1 MSESSEMYLK
11 TILEL
16 RNEDEP
22 VAISRVAKRL
32 GVSAVSANEMIK
44 RLVEQGT
51 VEHTPYKGVDLTAE
65 GYGRALSVVRRH
77 RLWERFLVD
86 YLEVP
91 WAEAHD
97 PACQLEHATPD
108 EITEALANFLD
119 NPLTCPHGNEI
130 PAADGTFE
138 PVEAIPLNEIE
149 IGGGG
154 RIARIYPEET
164 TLLEHLNKHDICPGK
179 QLVVEDVAPYNGPL
193 TIVVDGETVVIGRTV
208 AAHVYVQVS

>member
-16 RNEDEP
+16 RGEDEP

-44 RLVEQGT
+44 RLVAQGT

-65 GYGRALSVVRRH
+65 GYRRALSVVRRH

-86 YLEVP
+86 YLEVS

-108 EITEALANFLD
+108 EITDALAKFLN

-130 PAADGTFE
+130 PDLDGTYD
-138 PVEAIPLNEIE
+138 PVEAIPLNEVA
-149 IGGGG
+149 IGAGGQ
-154 RIARIYPEET
+154 IARIYPEET
-164 TLLEHLNKHDICPGK
+164 TLLEHLSKHGIYPGK
-179 QLVVEDVAPYNGPL
+179 QLVVEDIAPYNGPL
-193 TIVVDGETVVIGRTV
+193 TIQVGGDTVVLGRTV
-208 AAHVYVQVS
+208 AAHVYIAVS